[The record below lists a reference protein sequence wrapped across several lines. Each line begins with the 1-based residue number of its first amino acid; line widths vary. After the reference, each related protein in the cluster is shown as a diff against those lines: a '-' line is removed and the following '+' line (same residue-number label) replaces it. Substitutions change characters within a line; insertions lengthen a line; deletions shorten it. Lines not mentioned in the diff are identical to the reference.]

1 MINQKKQQNFQAL
14 GTQILTPLVPKIS
27 ASKPEVCEQRKF
39 VPIKKQQNNF
49 SSQLQ
54 SQQSKSLVTIE
65 KVKIIEEKKT
75 ICQKPKQAKQQKIKK
90 PLPQI
95 KPKVEESIQI
105 NQEATKVE
113 VDKPLTYVII
123 RTVKIKE
130 IKGEIIVNYKDKA
143 ECLQIRN
150 RLLNFDDLKQKFPY
164 IENLNE
170 KTLIEVDNDIVMK
183 KNQMGWVDCRDC
195 EEYRLQ

>member
-1 MINQKKQQNFQAL
+1 MINQKKQQNFEAF
-14 GTQILTPLVPKIS
+14 GTQIPIPLIPKINT
-27 ASKPEVCEQRKF
+27 SKPEVCEKRKF

-54 SQQSKSLVTIE
+54 QNKQQSLVKIE
-65 KVKIIEEKKT
+65 KETIIEEKKT
-75 ICQKPKQAKQQKIKK
+75 ICQKPKQSRNKQIKK
-90 PLPQI
+90 ALPQL
-95 KPKVEESIQI
+95 KSKVEESIQI
-105 NQEATKVE
+105 NQEITNPE

-130 IKGEIIVNYKDKA
+130 IKGEIILNYKDKA

-150 RLLNFDDLKQKFPY
+150 RLLNFDDVKQKFPY

-170 KTLIEVDNDIVMK
+170 KILIEIDNNIIMK
-183 KNQMGWVDCRDC
+183 KNQIGWMDCRDC
-195 EEYRLQ
+195 EEYLLQ